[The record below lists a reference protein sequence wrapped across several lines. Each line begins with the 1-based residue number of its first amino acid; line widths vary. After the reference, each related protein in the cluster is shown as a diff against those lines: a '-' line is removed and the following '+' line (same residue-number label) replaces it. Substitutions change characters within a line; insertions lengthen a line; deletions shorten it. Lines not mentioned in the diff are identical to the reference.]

1 MNCPRCGEPMS
12 GGICDHCGFPMRI
25 YNKIV
30 PRQNAEQNMFCLM
43 MKKQIKN
50 LREQAEHC

>member
-1 MNCPRCGEPMS
+1 MS
-12 GGICDHCGFPMRI
+12 GGICAHCGFPMRI

-30 PRQNAEQNMFCLM
+30 PRQDAEQKMFCLM

>member
-1 MNCPRCGEPMS
+1 MS

-30 PRQNAEQNMFCLM
+30 PRQDAEQ
-43 MKKQIKN
+43 KN
-50 LREQAEHC
+50 VLSDDEKAD